1 MENVILVDFEPSDNW
16 NFKEAI
22 ENATN
27 KKWTVIKAVSNRNH
41 GTKLQ
46 KLIRYSKYF
55 VFPFK
60 IFLKRKKYASVL
72 AWQQFYGLILA
83 FYFKVFGVKRAPDI
97 TVMTFIYKEKKSF
110 VGKIYAKFM
119 NCVVRSGYIKKFIV
133 FSNSEREYYA
143 NVFQVPLEKFVVE
156 VLGLED
162 ECAIIG
168 AGNSEEKY
176 FLAAGRS
183 NRDYEF
189 LRDAW
194 SDKNNLKIVCDTCK
208 DTDTTHIKYLKNC
221 YHKEFM
227 QELSN
232 CYAVIIPLQDEKISS
247 GQLVI
252 LQAMMLKKPVIVTRN
267 DTVKDYIVDG
277 VDGIIIEKDR
287 KALEAAINKLQEPE
301 VYNTIAE
308 NARKSFE
315 EKFSLYAMGLRI
327 GKIL

>member
-1 MENVILVDFEPSDNW
+1 M
-16 NFKEAI
+16 
-22 ENATN
+22 
-27 KKWTVIKAVSNRNH
+27 
-41 GTKLQ
+41 
-46 KLIRYSKYF
+46 
-55 VFPFK
+55 
-60 IFLKRKKYASVL
+60 
-72 AWQQFYGLILA
+72 
-83 FYFKVFGVKRAPDI
+83 
-97 TVMTFIYKEKKSF
+97 
-110 VGKIYAKFM
+110 
-119 NCVVRSGYIKKFIV
+119 
-133 FSNSEREYYA
+133 
-143 NVFQVPLEKFVVE
+143 VE

-267 DTVKDYIVDG
+267 ETVKDYIVDG